1 MPKKLYSQKLR
12 LEIVKRYFN
21 ANESIK
27 TLSETYKVSKTEI
40 QKWIARYRENG
51 EEELSTVHGTY
62 TGDFKLHVVEYIE
75 KTGAS
80 NRYAAAKFNI
90 PSPTTVRNWVLLYRN
105 CGKKVLYEERRGI
118 KTGMYK
124 KKVKNTKE
132 HDKSSVNT
140 QKLLEEIAK
149 LRMENEYLKKLNALI
164 QEQESSKILT
174 K

>member
-1 MPKKLYSQKLR
+1 MPKKLYSPKLR
-12 LEIVKRYFN
+12 LKIVKLYLT

-27 TLSETYKVSKTEI
+27 SLSDTYKVSRTEI

-51 EEELSTVHGTY
+51 EAELSTVHGTY
-62 TGDFKLHVVEYIE
+62 TGDFKFSVVEYIE
-75 KTGAS
+75 RTGAS

-90 PSPTTVRNWVLLYRN
+90 PSPTTVRNWVLLYRK

-124 KKVKNTKE
+124 KKVKALKE
-132 HDKSSVNT
+132 RDKSAVNT
-140 QKLLEEIAK
+140 QELLEEIAE

-164 QEQESSKILT
+164 QKQESSKKVIR
-174 K
+174 

>member
-1 MPKKLYSQKLR
+1 MPKKLYSPELR
-12 LEIVKRYFN
+12 LEIVKLYLQ

-27 TLSETYKVSKTEI
+27 SLSEIYKVSKTEI

-51 EEELSTVHGTY
+51 EEELSAVHGTY
-62 TGDFKLHVVEYIE
+62 TGDFKLHVIEYIE

-90 PSPTTVRNWVLLYRN
+90 PSPTTVRNWVLLYRK

-124 KKVKNTKE
+124 KKVKKTKE
-132 HDKSSVNT
+132 YDKSAINT
-140 QKLLEEIAK
+140 QELLEELAE

-164 QEQESSKILT
+164 QQQESSRKST